1 MILSSSEM
9 NPLKAIQKLK
19 EKSQSIT
26 EQSVEK
32 TGKKVVKRTYQK
44 KAPGEKVVKPAIRA
58 TKDQEGIAKPKT
70 RRPRQAKAQVEEGKA
85 VVEVIKKKGK

>member
-1 MILSSSEM
+1 M

-44 KAPGEKVVKPAIRA
+44 KAPGEKVVKPATRA
-58 TKDQEGIAKPKT
+58 TKDQEG
-70 RRPRQAKAQVEEGKA
+70 RQKLRLKREKR
-85 VVEVIKKKGK
+85 